1 MGYGLGV
8 FLLALGLILA
18 LAVPDLVDAVD
29 VPVALGWIMVLV
41 GLLVVVAT
49 AVQATRRRHDAPG
62 HRLGQDPRPPAY

>member
-29 VPVALGWIMVLV
+29 VPVTLGWIMVLV
-41 GLLVVVAT
+41 GLLVVVGT
-49 AVQATRRRHDAPG
+49 AVQANRRRHGAPA